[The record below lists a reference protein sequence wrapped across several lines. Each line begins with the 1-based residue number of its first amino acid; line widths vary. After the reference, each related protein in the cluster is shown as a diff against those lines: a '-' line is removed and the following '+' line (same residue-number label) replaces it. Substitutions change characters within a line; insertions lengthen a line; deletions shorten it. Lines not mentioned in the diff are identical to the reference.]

1 MGNQVIRLPA
11 AFAAAVAL
19 LPAPLAAAPDA
30 HALAA
35 ALLASADV
43 AAAPAPAGKKPYGH
57 AVGTDLF
64 FSTDAEHTDVLK
76 AGLNFDWRHEGPEK
90 YLGFRLEK
98 AWFKPLGQGW
108 RGRERAYVRAADSL
122 GKWKWNATVG
132 SDGHTVLGS
141 AGIHDEARFRKEFFV
156 EREILETPQ
165 GLKRGI
171 YYTFAGA
178 ALDLPANDRNVL
190 TLVAGAQDFTGD
202 NLRTHLRATYVHV
215 LKPNAGLSVQLRTRY
230 FHDSVPHEY
239 DYYSPRWY
247 VQAVPLLQMRR
258 FTDSGWR
265 YLVAGGV
272 GVQRDSDTHWRRSS
286 YFNAQ
291 VTSPPQRGLSGNA
304 ALLFSE
310 TPTTAGNSYN
320 YLQLT
325 AGLTRAF

>member
-1 MGNQVIRLPA
+1 MRLA
-11 AFAAAVAL
+11 EAL
-19 LPAPLAAAPDA
+19 IG
-30 HALAA
+30 A
-35 ALLASADV
+35 ALLVPAASG
-43 AAAPAPAGKKPYGH
+43 AAQSPPSH
-57 AVGTDLF
+57 AVGSDVF
-64 FSTDAEHTDVLK
+64 FSTDAEHTDVVK
-76 AGLNFDWRHEGPEK
+76 AGLNLDLRHAGPEK

-98 AWFKPLGQGW
+98 AWFKPLGESW

-122 GKWKWNATVG
+122 GKWKWNATAG
-132 SDGHTVLGS
+132 SDGHTVLGA
-141 AGIHDEARFRKEFFV
+141 AGIHDEAPFRKEFFV

-165 GLKRGI
+165 GLGRGI

-190 TLVAGAQDFTGD
+190 TLVAGAQEFTGD
-202 NLRTHLRATYVHV
+202 NLRSHLRATLIHV
-215 LKPNAGLSVQLRTRY
+215 LKPQSGLSVQLRTRY

-247 VQAVPLLQMRR
+247 VQAVPVLQLRR
-258 FTDSGWR
+258 FTSSGWR

-291 VTSPPQRGLSGNA
+291 VTSPPRRGWSGQA

-310 TPTTAGNSYN
+310 TPTTAGNAYN
-320 YLQLT
+320 YLQVT

>member
-1 MGNQVIRLPA
+1 MRPMRLSAA
-11 AFAAAVAL
+11 AFALAAV
-19 LPAPLAAAPDA
+19 LPAPLAAAPDP
-30 HALAA
+30 HALATS
-35 ALLASADV
+35 LLASADTV
-43 AAAPAPAGKKPYGH
+43 AAAAPATRPEFSH

-76 AGLNFDWRHEGPEK
+76 AGLNLDWRYTGPEK
-90 YLGFRLEK
+90 YLGFRVEK
-98 AWFKPLGQGW
+98 AWFKPLGGGW
-108 RGRERAYVRAADSL
+108 QGRERAYVRAADSL
-122 GKWKWNATVG
+122 GQWKWNATIG

-141 AGIHDEARFRKEFFV
+141 AGIHDEAAFRKEFFV

-165 GLKRGI
+165 GLKKGI

-178 ALDLPANDRNVL
+178 AIDLPANDRNVL

-202 NLRTHLRATYVHV
+202 NVRTHLRATYVHV
-215 LKPNAGLSVQLRTRY
+215 VKPSAGLSIQLRTRY
-230 FHDSVPHEY
+230 FRDSVPHEY

-247 VQAVPLLQMRR
+247 FQAVPVLQLRR
-258 FTDSGWR
+258 FTNSGWR

-272 GVQRDSDTHWRRSS
+272 GVQRDSGSGWRRSS

-291 VTSPPQRGLSGNA
+291 ATSPPRRGWSGNA
-304 ALLFSE
+304 ALLFAE

>member
-1 MGNQVIRLPA
+1 MRIAAALAGVALFLPA
-11 AFAAAVAL
+11 AAAAADT
-19 LPAPLAAAPDA
+19 PA
-30 HALAA
+30 
-35 ALLASADV
+35 
-43 AAAPAPAGKKPYGH
+43 GH
-57 AVGTDLF
+57 AVGADLF
-64 FSTDAEHTDVLK
+64 FSTDAEHTDVVK
-76 AGLNFDWRHEGPEK
+76 AGLNLDLSHRGSED

-98 AWFKPLGQGW
+98 AWFKPLGEGW
-108 RGRERAYVRAADSL
+108 QGRERAYVRAAGPA

-141 AGIHDEARFRKEFFV
+141 AGIHDEAAFRKEFFV

-165 GLKRGI
+165 GLSRGI

-178 ALDLPANDRNVL
+178 AIDLPANERNVV
-190 TLVAGAQDFTGD
+190 TLVAGAQEFTGD

-215 LKPNAGLSVQLRTRY
+215 LKPSAGLSVQLRTRY

-247 VQAVPLLQMRR
+247 VQAVPVLQMRR
-258 FTDSGWR
+258 FTNSGWR

-272 GVQRDSDTHWRRSS
+272 GVQRDSDTKWRRSS
-286 YFNAQ
+286 YFNAS
-291 VTSPPQRGLSGNA
+291 VTSPPRRGWSGNA
-304 ALLFSE
+304 ALLFAE

-320 YLQLT
+320 YLQVT